1 MRCEL
6 HTDTGGNVRDKG
18 GAARRQLMRR
28 PTRIAAAAALSLLV
42 AAAPAAASKR
52 PTSSQAAAITR
63 AVQTST
69 VGGID
74 RVPRNRYVVSHRRI
88 STVGTSWAYARIQPR
103 KRFQDTFQG
112 AYAMLVNLAGTRTW
126 VVVDLGS
133 AQVGCGLVP
142 TAVISDLLGGD
153 AGCPPEDDPSAL
165 TRTAQSAPVRASGS
179 TVVAQAAI
187 TAAGQL
193 QVRLAVPG
201 ATGETVLAQT
211 TVTIPGAVSD
221 ASKAG
226 LQVTLAANGT
236 GTVAVLGPKNA
247 TEPDAV
253 RFDVRW
259 SIGGT
264 PSIQVTRTGS

>member
-1 MRCEL
+1 
-6 HTDTGGNVRDKG
+6 
-18 GAARRQLMRR
+18 MRR
-28 PTRIAAAAALSLLV
+28 TAGIAAAAALSLLV

-74 RVPRNRYVVSHRRI
+74 RVPRNRYVVSHRRV
-88 STVGTSWAYARIQPR
+88 STVEKSWAYAQIQPR
-103 KRFQDTFQG
+103 KRFQDTFQS
-112 AYAMLVNLAGTRTW
+112 AYVMLVNLAGTRTW

-133 AQVGCGLVP
+133 AQVGCGVVP

-165 TRTAQSAPVRASGS
+165 TRTAQSAPVSASGS

-187 TAAGQL
+187 TTAGQL

-211 TVTIPGAVSD
+211 TATIPDAVSD

-253 RFDVRW
+253 QFDLQW
-259 SIGGT
+259 SIGDT
-264 PSIQVTRTGS
+264 PSIQITRAGT